1 MLNFNLQTVFWKHT
15 SINLKI
21 FNPQW
26 GNILENFFLNQ
37 LKHISGTTIESR
49 FLFSNSMDASDY
61 ISINGI
67 NFDEMQTILVE
78 SYSNY
83 FRLDSVKIFG
93 IQSHNRTSLV
103 YEEM

>member
-1 MLNFNLQTVFWKHT
+1 
-15 SINLKI
+15 
-21 FNPQW
+21 
-26 GNILENFFLNQ
+26 
-37 LKHISGTTIESR
+37 
-49 FLFSNSMDASDY
+49 MDASDY